1 MGAGNDEESL
11 NSPHPRHDKL
21 QTVPEKHTVA
31 EVEGSIGTTDIPW
44 VGKRIIN
51 EESEGDPAV
60 TGAKLSA
67 T

>member
-1 MGAGNDEESL
+1 MGAGNDKESL
-11 NSPHPRHDKL
+11 NSPHPGHDKL

-44 VGKRIIN
+44 AGKRIIK

-60 TGAKLSA
+60 MSAKLS
-67 T
+67 TT